1 MSLQYFGTA
10 AALQF
15 SNRPPLSFDDIVGEF
30 DAKLLSGADGK
41 RRMTRDCDDIAILDR
56 GPIRVALAWVRPG
69 QRKSHW
75 YLIIAVGPSPEA
87 TGPVPGDATLT
98 ALADKI
104 ISRAEARLPTDSVLR
119 CEVVRPINSDYI
131 DLVTELLLSADDASA
146 DESSADDLSVDGPA
160 AQPTLHCDARPPKA
174 RPCRPLQMPH
184 TPHTDKVATDEHAR
198 TEMLRQILSEVD
210 PEKAISLPMHLTVYT
225 FSLSMALQVPPVGIA
240 MLVYAIL
247 REDALSFL

>member
-15 SNRPPLSFDDIVGEF
+15 SNRPSLSFEAIVGEF
-30 DAKLLSGADGK
+30 DAKLRGGADGQ
-41 RRMTRDCDDIAILDR
+41 RHMTRDCDDIAILDR

-75 YLIIAVGPSPEA
+75 YLIIAVGPSPVSK
-87 TGPVPGDATLT
+87 GVVPDVTKMA

-104 ISRAEARLPTDSVLR
+104 IQQADARLTSDSVLR

-131 DLVTELLLSADDASA
+131 DLVTDLVLSADEAGA
-146 DESSADDLSVDGPA
+146 DGPV
-160 AQPTLHCDARPPKA
+160 AQPILHCDARPAKA
-174 RPCRPLQMPH
+174 RPCRPLQMPQ
-184 TPHTDKVATDEHAR
+184 TSHTDKVTSDDHAR
-198 TEMLRQILSEVD
+198 IQTLRQVLCEID
-210 PEKAISLPMHLTVYT
+210 PEKPISLPMHLTIYT